1 MSVCVRGQL
10 HRKRR
15 RDLHSSV
22 RTTAI
27 RGCAVGVGAPHAC
40 PRLPLACHALREIHH
55 ATLPPWARRPLP
67 PRRAARASDARAD
80 LSSTDVVVERRLAT
94 VWLGSVTTSVT
105 DPVVALSAALAG
117 GRRDADETADDDDAA
132 DVRLYRGRVVAGRH
146 AGTRAI
152 LKAYGASV
160 ADLAGNEQAAH
171 AATARAGAVVQ
182 LSPPLGGFATTTGE
196 QWLAFRD
203 HGARSLPTYCRLAQS
218 VGPRAIVSTTR
229 RVTKP
234 ADVRRA
240 RRVFV
245 TKTLRDAVKGLA
257 ALHSVDRT
265 HAAFSPGSLLLSPT
279 DEATPA
285 ALTARVADLALSP
298 DISASALYG
307 GATLGELWDAGD
319 GPPDGAG
326 RVLLD
331 AATPPP
337 PRSVLADT
345 HAALWRRAAA
355 AGARSPRDRA
365 QFARSDD
372 VSCWGLVAAFAA
384 LAAFAAPTAPP
395 PDAAALARLIEGTFA
410 SDVAAFREYAC
421 EEPDWAEG
429 VAFLSAGNGAGWDAL
444 ARALGPW
451 AARPDAA
458 ELLTHPFLSGDALEA
473 G

>member
-1 MSVCVRGQL
+1 MSKPG
-10 HRKRR
+10 KF
-15 RDLHSSV
+15 
-22 RTTAI
+22 
-27 RGCAVGVGAPHAC
+27 VGVRWGLAPVARARAC
-40 PRLPLACHALREIHH
+40 RWPSHTQKNAPRNPAALRAPAAA
-55 ATLPPWARRPLP
+55 ATA
-67 PRRAARASDARAD
+67 PRARASAARAD
-80 LSSTDVVVERRLAT
+80 LASTDVVVERRIAT
-94 VWLGSVTTSVT
+94 VRLGSVTTSVT
-105 DPVVALSAALAG
+105 NPAATLTAALADG
-117 GRRDADETADDDDAA
+117 GRDADKAADDDDAA
-132 DVRLYRGRVVAGRH
+132 DVRLYRGRVVVGKH
-146 AGTRAI
+146 AGTRVI

-160 ADLAGNEQAAH
+160 ADLAANEQAAH
-171 AATARAGAVVQ
+171 AAAARADAVQ
-182 LSPPLGGFATTTGE
+182 LSPPLGGFVTSTGE

-203 HGARSLPTYCRLAQS
+203 HGARSLPTYCKLAQS

-245 TKTLRDAVKGLA
+245 TKALRDAVKGLA

-265 HAAFSPGSLLLSPT
+265 HAAFSPGSLLLSPA

-285 ALTARVADLALSP
+285 DLTARVVDLALSP
-298 DISASALYG
+298 DVSAARLCG

-319 GPPDGAG
+319 GPPDGGG
-326 RVLLD
+326 RVILD

-384 LAAFAAPTAPP
+384 LAAFASPSAPP
-395 PDAAALARLIEGTFA
+395 SDVDALARLMEGTFA
-410 SDVAAFREYAC
+410 CDVAAFREYAS

-429 VAFLSAGNGAGWDAL
+429 VAFLDAGGGAGWDAL
-444 ARALGPW
+444 ARAVGPW

-458 ELLTHPFLSGDALEA
+458 ELLTHPFLNGDALEA